1 MSSNN
6 PPLVLVVD
14 DHVPAVGMLTRLLE
28 REGYQVISAYDG
40 EQAIEMCS
48 RTTPDLILLDVMM
61 PKLNG
66 FEVLKILRSEEHTH
80 SIPTILITAKNT
92 PDDIEHGLGLG
103 ADDYIAKPFNPRE
116 LLARAKS
123 KIDAQRLQDELESKT
138 QDLEAL
144 LRLSEELKHHLN
156 VDELLG
162 LVLYLVLDLLSGKVA
177 IVYRFDENHKPI
189 SQLMSYK
196 DGSLSEESILSAQE
210 ISKILQ
216 SEDGVVMWTHQS
228 NTTSIYDCDFGI
240 MCKLESNGE
249 IHGLLGVFNSDPYS
263 DSQQRLFQGI
273 SRQATLAIRNAEL
286 YELKTNYANHLEDMV
301 EERTEELRSAQQL
314 LVRSEKL
321 ASIGRLSA
329 GIAHEINNPLF
340 PLRINLEHM
349 LEDIEH
355 DEPIMKKDI
364 EETLKSVER
373 ISRIVQRLLEF
384 TGRDNSNQPDIETV
398 DLGDVV
404 NNVLSLSK
412 KYLEYSK
419 VNADISMPNLPLI
432 YANRDQIEQ
441 VFLNI
446 IINATAAMPD
456 GGIITIN
463 GQLENDEVV
472 LEFTDTGIGIPEN
485 MIDKIFEPFVSTKED
500 GTGLG
505 LFISYGIIENHQ
517 GSLDVRSAEGKGAT
531 FIVRLPIAPVK
542 NETNPSL

>member
-1 MSSNN
+1 MNKGNS
-6 PPLVLVVD
+6 PLVLVVD

-28 REGYQVISAYDG
+28 REGYEVISAYDG
-40 EQAIEMCS
+40 EQAVELCN
-48 RTTPDLILLDVMM
+48 RTIPDLILLDVMM

-66 FEVLKILRSEEHTH
+66 FEVLKILRDEDRTQN
-80 SIPTILITAKNT
+80 IPTILITAKNT

-116 LLARAKS
+116 LLARARS
-123 KIDAQRLQDELESKT
+123 KIDSQRLKDELESKT

-144 LRLSEELKHHLN
+144 LRLSEELKHHLK
-156 VDELLG
+156 VGELLE
-162 LVLYLVLDLLSGKVA
+162 LVLYLVLDLVSGEAA
-177 IVYRFDENHKPI
+177 IIYRFDEAGQPI
-189 SQLMSYK
+189 TSLLSYK
-196 DGSLSEESILSAQE
+196 DGTLSDDPP
-210 ISKILQ
+210 ISNHLVKQFLADPRGIIVW
-216 SEDGVVMWTHQS
+216 DGEFETTLAS
-228 NTTSIYDCDFGI
+228 NYAYG
-240 MCKLESNGE
+240 MLCKLESNNE
-249 IHGLLGVFNSDPYS
+249 THGLLGIFNSQPYS
-263 DSQQRLFQGI
+263 ESQQRLFQGI

-301 EERTEELRSAQQL
+301 EERTQELRSAQQL

-349 LEDIEH
+349 LEDV
-355 DEPIMKKDI
+355 DSDVPIMKKDI

-384 TGRDNSNQPDIETV
+384 TGKDNSNQPDIESI
-398 DLGDVV
+398 DLNDIID
-404 NNVLSLSK
+404 NVLSLSK

-419 VNADISMPNLPLI
+419 VDTVIELPDLPLL

-446 IINATAAMPD
+446 IINASVAMPN
-456 GGIITIN
+456 GGTLTISGRVADNTII
-463 GQLENDEVV
+463 
-472 LEFTDTGIGIPEN
+472 LEFADTGIGIPED

-517 GSLDVRSAEGKGAT
+517 GSLDVKSKVEEGAT
-531 FIVRLPIAPVK
+531 FIVQLPVTPTQEI
-542 NETNPSL
+542 EDLL